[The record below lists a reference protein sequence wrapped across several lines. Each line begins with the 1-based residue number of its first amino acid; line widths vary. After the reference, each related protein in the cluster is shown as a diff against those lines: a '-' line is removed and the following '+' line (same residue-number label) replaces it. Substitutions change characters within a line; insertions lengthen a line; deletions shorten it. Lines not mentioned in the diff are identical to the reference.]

1 MFSWH
6 RFSFCLYTELKAILS
21 DYPSFGISN
30 LPLIKRI
37 NLSLFK
43 YMLKTSFKFPLY
55 FTFKIFI
62 NGIEWDLTKH
72 SQHNHS
78 CIHMQNAEC
87 LGIYTISSLTHSLY
101 LVLQK
106 PSLLIYAKRK
116 TISHI
121 CTKPY
126 FLLENQRNVVYS
138 FTFCYR
144 ARLRVD
150 GSRYITSFIYVLFI
164 LFSTTKTT
172 CKQICQ
178 DFSYETCMFYCKSF
192 WHADKS
198 FFFCFISSWSLVV
211 SSYVTQKVLWLYVPP
226 YQYQM
231 DDAGSKVVVW
241 IYIMNKYSWWERCL
255 TAATLEII
263 GLSLLRRF
271 DFVAVA

>member
-1 MFSWH
+1 M
-6 RFSFCLYTELKAILS
+6 RFNKTLS
-21 DYPSFGISN
+21 TQ
-30 LPLIKRI
+30 
-37 NLSLFK
+37 SL
-43 YMLKTSFKFPLY
+43 L
-55 FTFKIFI
+55 
-62 NGIEWDLTKH
+62 H
-72 SQHNHS
+72 SH
-78 CIHMQNAEC
+78 AEC
-87 LGIYTISSLTHSLY
+87 RMSVGIYTISSLTHSLY

-164 LFSTTKTT
+164 LLSTTKTT

-198 FFFCFISSWSLVV
+198 FFFFASYRPGRWSSRRMLRKRFCGCMCHLISTKWTMRGAKL
-211 SSYVTQKVLWLYVPP
+211 LC
-226 YQYQM
+226 
-231 DDAGSKVVVW
+231 G
-241 IYIMNKYSWWERCL
+241 YI
-255 TAATLEII
+255 
-263 GLSLLRRF
+263 
-271 DFVAVA
+271 